1 MKSVVII
8 VLIIVASFFS
18 CVDKKDK
25 DVRSRHNSRVESALF
40 SIVQN
45 KGFKVVHVFKDNFHQ
60 DTLFNYVLYHR
71 GEIKPSVNFSAVYI
85 ETPVRR
91 VACLSNIYVG
101 CLTRLGLTHTI
112 VGVDD
117 AKNICNA
124 EVRQGVAS
132 GQIQELNVGENL
144 NIEKVLLLHPDI
156 IFRFGTGNELLDF
169 PELLK
174 QSDIPVAISLDY
186 REANPLIRASW
197 LKFVAAFF
205 EMDSD
210 ADSILNTIN
219 QNYNSLNEKV
229 RNTSFHPTVV
239 TEVPYKEVWYVPGG
253 KSYMAALLK
262 DAGANYLWAD
272 DQHEGSL
279 ALSFE
284 QVFKKAVN
292 ADFWLNVQHCKTI
305 NEVENYDSR
314 NKKIG
319 RAHV

>member
-1 MKSVVII
+1 
-8 VLIIVASFFS
+8 
-18 CVDKKDK
+18 
-25 DVRSRHNSRVESALF
+25 
-40 SIVQN
+40 
-45 KGFKVVHVFKDNFHQ
+45 
-60 DTLFNYVLYHR
+60 
-71 GEIKPSVNFSAVYI
+71 
-85 ETPVRR
+85 
-91 VACLSNIYVG
+91 
-101 CLTRLGLTHTI
+101 
-112 VGVDD
+112 
-117 AKNICNA
+117 
-124 EVRQGVAS
+124 
-132 GQIQELNVGENL
+132 
-144 NIEKVLLLHPDI
+144 
-156 IFRFGTGNELLDF
+156 
-169 PELLK
+169 
-174 QSDIPVAISLDY
+174 
-186 REANPLIRASW
+186 
-197 LKFVAAFF
+197 
-205 EMDSD
+205 MDSD

-314 NKKIG
+314 NKKFKAFLNRNIYNNDLRNTKSG
-319 RAHV
+319 AFAYWETGLISPDELLADLISIFHPELLPNRQFRYYRKLN